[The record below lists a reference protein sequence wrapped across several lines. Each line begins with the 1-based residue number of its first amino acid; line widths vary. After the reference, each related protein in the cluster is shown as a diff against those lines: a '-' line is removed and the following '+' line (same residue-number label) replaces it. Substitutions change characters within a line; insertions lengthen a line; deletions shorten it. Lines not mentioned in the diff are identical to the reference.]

1 MGHPWFQLKAQAEKD
16 GVVALSANF
25 TLYGDIS
32 DRMMSIAAGL
42 GPRQEIYSID
52 ESFIELT
59 GVKGNLTERARL
71 VRERILMWTGIPCGI
86 GIGTTKTLAK
96 LANHVAKS
104 ADRKPGSYPTSFA
117 RVANLVHITDEEFQA
132 VLEATPLEE
141 IWGIGPKIS
150 AAMKEAG
157 LSTAWEVRC
166 MDPTTARRRWSVGVE
181 RTVRELQGTSC
192 IDLEDAPPAKQEI
205 ACTRSFGK
213 AVTDPQELIEAVSTF
228 ASRAAQKLRQQEGHA
243 SEVLTFV
250 RTSPF
255 RKQDRQYSRSVIVP
269 LQEPTADTNQL
280 VQAALLGLQAIY
292 RPGYNYAKAG
302 VMLLG
307 LQSNTVHQGTLDL
320 GDRPVQRAGLMS
332 ALDSLNDRYGRGS
345 IGLASAGIRKQP
357 RNWVMKQGRQTPQY
371 TTRWED
377 MPVVRA

>member
-59 GVKGNLTERARL
+59 GVKGNLTERAKL
-71 VRERILMWTGIPCGI
+71 VRDRILMWTGIPCGI
-86 GIGTTKTLAK
+86 GIGATKTLAK

-307 LQSNTVHQGTLDL
+307 LQSNTVHQATLDL
-320 GDRPVQRAGLMS
+320 GDRPVQRGGLMS

-357 RNWVMKQGRQTPQY
+357 RNWVMKQERQTPQY
-371 TTRWED
+371 TTKWED
-377 MPVVRA
+377 MPMVRA

>member
-1 MGHPWFQLKAQAEKD
+1 
-16 GVVALSANF
+16 
-25 TLYGDIS
+25 
-32 DRMMSIAAGL
+32 
-42 GPRQEIYSID
+42 
-52 ESFIELT
+52 
-59 GVKGNLTERARL
+59 
-71 VRERILMWTGIPCGI
+71 
-86 GIGTTKTLAK
+86 
-96 LANHVAKS
+96 
-104 ADRKPGSYPTSFA
+104 
-117 RVANLVHITDEEFQA
+117 
-132 VLEATPLEE
+132 
-141 IWGIGPKIS
+141 
-150 AAMKEAG
+150 
-157 LSTAWEVRC
+157 

-269 LQEPTADTNQL
+269 IQEPTADTNQL
-280 VQAALLGLQAIY
+280 VQAALLGPQAIY

-307 LQSNTVHQGTLDL
+307 LQSNTIHQGTLDL

-345 IGLASAGIRKQP
+345 IGLASAGIQKQP
-357 RNWVMKQGRQTPQY
+357 RNWVMKQERVTPQY
-371 TTRWED
+371 TTKWED